1 MKPVGGLNNA
11 VKPAMLHAPLTKCCY
26 LGLSLRSP
34 HSSEGPV
41 VQWSN
46 QQKLGLVDG
55 IKCFYFRHSLG
66 WWFPQYHY
74 FFLTATQTRCGDW
87 WLVPLFSPMKKLPL
101 DFGDTQ
107 GFHIVDCIGIP
118 IVSQLY
124 PVILGISPKRS
135 TMRKSHRKS
144 HYFNNPKYIIYDSQY
159 IPIIFLY
166 LLLLLLLLLLYYYYC
181 YYYYSCCC
189 CFIIIVIII
198 INYMFLFVVI
208 IINICYHYYY
218 CYYMLL
224 LYCGYYCYYF
234 ILYIYIY
241 NQLYCETDG
250 WCNGA

>member
-1 MKPVGGLNNA
+1 
-11 VKPAMLHAPLTKCCY
+11 
-26 LGLSLRSP
+26 
-34 HSSEGPV
+34 
-41 VQWSN
+41 
-46 QQKLGLVDG
+46 
-55 IKCFYFRHSLG
+55 
-66 WWFPQYHY
+66 
-74 FFLTATQTRCGDW
+74 
-87 WLVPLFSPMKKLPL
+87 MKKLPL

-181 YYYYSCCC
+181 YYYYYSCCC
-189 CFIIIVIII
+189 CYIIIIVIII

-208 IINICYHYYY
+208 IIK
-218 CYYMLL
+218 YMLSLLLLL
-224 LYCGYYCYYF
+224 LYVII
-234 ILYIYIY
+234 ILLLLLLFYIIHIYIY